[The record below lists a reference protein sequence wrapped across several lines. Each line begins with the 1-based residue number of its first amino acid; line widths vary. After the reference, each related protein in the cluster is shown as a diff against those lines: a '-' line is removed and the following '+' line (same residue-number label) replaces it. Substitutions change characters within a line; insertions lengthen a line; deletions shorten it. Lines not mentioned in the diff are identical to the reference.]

1 MSYSLLIEKAA
12 QKELSKI
19 PHPYRKKII
28 KAIESLADEPHPAG
42 SKKLSGREAWR
53 MRIGNYR
60 VIYEINNDRLT
71 ILIVKVGHRQG
82 VYLRQ

>member
-1 MSYSLLIEKAA
+1 LSYSLLIEKTA

-19 PHPYRKKII
+19 PHPDRKKII
-28 KAIESLADEPHPAG
+28 TAIKGLENNPHPAG

-60 VIYEINNDRLT
+60 VIYEINDEKL
-71 ILIVKVGHRQG
+71 IVLIVKVGHRQS
-82 VYLRQ
+82 VYSR